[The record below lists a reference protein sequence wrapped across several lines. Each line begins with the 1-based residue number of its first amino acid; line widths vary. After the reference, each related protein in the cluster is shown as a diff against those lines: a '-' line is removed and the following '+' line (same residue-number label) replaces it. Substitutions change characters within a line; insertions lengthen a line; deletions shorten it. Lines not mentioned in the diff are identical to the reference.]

1 MLNKFDKLIVL
12 DTSSL
17 LLNTNSI
24 NDVEKIKFYR
34 NRKIGIQII
43 IPNNDDEIIIN
54 HCKNTISIL
63 LKNIEKPDYRVK
75 INRDENKL
83 EYDLMIESINYIN
96 TLIFGYCAR
105 KIDEINRDIEEV

>member
-1 MLNKFDKLIVL
+1 MLNQIDKLIVL

-24 NDVEKIKFYR
+24 NDVEKIRFYR
-34 NRKIGIQII
+34 NKKSGIQIK

-63 LKNIEKPDYRVK
+63 LKNIEKPDYIVK
-75 INRDENKL
+75 ISRYENKL

-96 TLIFGYCAR
+96 TLIYGYCAR

>member
-17 LLNTNSI
+17 LLNVNSI
-24 NDVEKIKFYR
+24 NDVEKIRFYR
-34 NRKIGIQII
+34 NKKSGVQII

-96 TLIFGYCAR
+96 TLIYGYCAR